1 MDEDTLQRVL
11 TCRTVATRGESFEKP
26 LLPEEAVETR
36 DAFAKALYSRNFS
49 ELVHMLNRTL
59 ESPRTVSE
67 AGDGGGEG
75 SGSFLKI
82 GILDIYG
89 FEIFE
94 TNSFE
99 QVRERGD
106 GEEKGG
112 GGGVDSCDDG
122 GHCINSMA
130 HSIIHTLV
138 TARLRF
144 FASSIIRSCAS
155 IFATRSCSSCSSR

>member
-99 QVRERGD
+99 QF
-106 GEEKGG
+106 
-112 GGGVDSCDDG
+112 
-122 GHCINSMA
+122 CINYVNEKLQQ
-130 HSIIHTLV
+130 IFIELTL
-138 TARLRF
+138 
-144 FASSIIRSCAS
+144 RSEQEEYESEGIAW
-155 IFATRSCSSCSSR
+155 TKVRDRNRDTT